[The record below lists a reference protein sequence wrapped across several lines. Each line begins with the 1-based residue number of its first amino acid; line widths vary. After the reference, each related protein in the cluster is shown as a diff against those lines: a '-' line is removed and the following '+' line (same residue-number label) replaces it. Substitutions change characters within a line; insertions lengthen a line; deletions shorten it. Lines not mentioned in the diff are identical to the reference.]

1 MSERF
6 QSGEGHRGVL
16 STTAVAAPFAIGGAM
31 GARELYHAA
40 KRNGGKLFSF
50 ARRGQ
55 QIFDLAPLN
64 PTSAQ
69 MADLANHP
77 GATVTAI
84 QSMAKSYYSKK
95 GGPKVF
101 DFDRA
106 LGSASSRSEE
116 HTS

>member
-31 GARELYHAA
+31 GARELYNAA
-40 KRNGGKLFSF
+40 KKNGGKLFSF
-50 ARRGQ
+50 ARLGK
-55 QIFDLAPLN
+55 QIFDGAPLN

-84 QSMAKSYYSKK
+84 QSMAKSYYKK
-95 GGPKVF
+95 RGGPKVF

-106 LGSASSRSEE
+106 FEIGRASCRAR
-116 HTS
+116 